1 MGSIMVGIP
10 FIAFVAHFCLSKKG
24 FEAIYCC
31 RRKAFKGDPKL
42 GRKLRRLSIL
52 DDIGK
57 LASQVRHSASFLRLF
72 SKRDLNS
79 DEDVDPA
86 QEFFQK
92 LQKKGWELLK
102 DDILGGNEYLQLF
115 QPADGYSRA
124 VTVAR
129 VLVVLFTIMFWDCT
143 ICAVVFPPGYSD
155 CYWIASEGECVNSDL
170 ICGWDPYSQG
180 CAPYSLE
187 DTPGTMLYVSALTLA
202 ITIPIMAFLEWF
214 IVHTIEAEIPQ
225 QDKEGG
231 EIAIEEGDYLAGEG
245 WTFPTSSGE
254 TSPAPCLG
262 PEEIKKKT
270 NLPAPRS
277 PSHQPGLDGNLL
289 LSLSAGGFAQ
299 QYQQNKEKDGSWVF
313 PESVKGG
320 SHGLL
325 SSRSS
330 KNSSRAF
337 MQRASRKELLDHRKP
352 WLNSELVDNLVEE
365 RLAAR
370 ATSRTYMCI
379 RWLGLGK
386 LLRKAIHRDVVLTLN
401 LQERIAQAHEYP
413 EDQDALLFE
422 AAWCEVMGDHMFALL
437 HKYTVREDEDSGSG
451 ELICCLKPQLTQQAV
466 FRRKVL
472 GWVSLLIYCIVCG
485 FYVCLFGVNYGE
497 DYSVGWFKAFAV
509 GFAEDMVLLSPM
521 LAVSTFIAGRALAR
535 RPSLKALRSLANR
548 PANSHKSAVVL
559 AAMRH
564 PDLTVSKVLLD
575 PFFEPPLSW
584 QKRYN
589 LQVDTNDAKYC
600 RLRRWLWGVF
610 LFVAVAFLTLPPDIQ
625 GTLVQGS
632 GVLALYYGAAFCFA
646 NSSGG
651 RKGSVY
657 GIVVITAISVLYL
670 WGYVLMPRERLN
682 AFWNYMKTQLLPSFK
697 KTQTQSRSPT
707 IQNLISRN
715 GLKDSSTAFS
725 KQNQEQRQDPIS
737 SSWSCEEGETSPTTK
752 KLGRTLELFN
762 S

>member
-187 DTPGTMLYVSALTLA
+187 DTPGTMLYVSALSLA

-225 QDKEGG
+225 QEEEGEETAVG
-231 EIAIEEGDYLAGEG
+231 EGDYLASDG
-245 WTFPTSSGE
+245 WTLPTCPGE
-254 TSPAPCLG
+254 KSPAPCLG
-262 PEEIKKKT
+262 PEENKKKT
-270 NLPAPRS
+270 KLAATLP
-277 PSHQPGLDGNLL
+277 PSHQPGLDGS
-289 LSLSAGGFAQ
+289 LSLSLPAGGFAQ
-299 QYQQNKEKDGSWVF
+299 EYQQNKEKDDNWVF
-313 PESVKGG
+313 PDSVGG
-320 SHGLL
+320 SSHGLL

-337 MQRASRKELLDHRKP
+337 MRPASRKELLDHRKP
-352 WLNSELVDNLVEE
+352 WLNRELVDNLVEE

-370 ATSRTYMCI
+370 TTSRTLMCI
-379 RWLGLGK
+379 RWLGLGR
-386 LLRKAIHRDVVLTLN
+386 LLRKVIRRDVVLTLN
-401 LQERIAQAHEYP
+401 LQERIAQAHDYP

-422 AAWCEVMGDHMFALL
+422 AAWCDTMGDHMFALL

-451 ELICCLKPQLTQQAV
+451 ELICCLKPQFNQQAV
-466 FRRKVL
+466 FWRKVL

-589 LQVDTNDAKYC
+589 LQVDTNNTKHR
-600 RLRRWLWGVF
+600 RLRRRLWGISA
-610 LFVAVAFLTLPPDIQ
+610 FVAVAFLTLPPDIQ

-632 GVLALYYGAAFCFA
+632 GVLALYYGASFCFA

-657 GIVVITAISVLYL
+657 SIIILAAISVLFL

-697 KTQTQSRSPT
+697 KTQTQNRSPA
-707 IQNLISRN
+707 IQNSI
-715 GLKDSSTAFS
+715 GKKDSSTAFS
-725 KQNQEQRQDPIS
+725 KQNQEQHQESPVSFS
-737 SSWSCEEGETSPTTK
+737 SSWSCEEGETSYTIK
-752 KLGRTLELFN
+752 KLGGRLECSTL
-762 S
+762 